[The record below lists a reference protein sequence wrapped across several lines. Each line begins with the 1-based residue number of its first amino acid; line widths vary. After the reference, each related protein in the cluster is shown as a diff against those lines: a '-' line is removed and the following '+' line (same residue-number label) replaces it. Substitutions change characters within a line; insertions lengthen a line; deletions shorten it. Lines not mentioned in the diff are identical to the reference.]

1 MSLILRRVNV
11 SNSIEGKLG
20 IRGDIHA
27 SGTARHLPAFL
38 QAVEL
43 PAAVGLVLALHEV
56 VIVSLAAVSNEVG
69 CAHKR
74 RGCGTDFLDLGDV
87 VGHGGGV
94 HQDGL
99 TEAVRGG
106 MSVFHIQLDRDQ

>member
-1 MSLILRRVNV
+1 MESELD
-11 SNSIEGKLG
+11 
-20 IRGDIHA
+20 IRGHIHA
-27 SGTARHLPAFL
+27 SGTARDLPAFL

-43 PAAVGLVLALHEV
+43 SAAVGLVLALHEV

-69 CAHKR
+69 RAHQR
-74 RGCGTDFLDLGDV
+74 RRCGTNFLDLGDV

-106 MSVFHIQLDRDQ
+106 MSVFHVQLDRDR